1 MVASK
6 RVLII
11 DDDPEVRYTLRASL
25 ARDGLSID
33 EAETAAEGLER
44 LAEPDAGYDFVL
56 LDHRLPDGAGLD
68 ILEEIRRL
76 QPAVLVVMM
85 TAYGSRRTAALAVDR
100 GAYDFFTKPIQID
113 ELRVVMARALERRTL
128 AREGTRLRA
137 QAGGTTGFG
146 NLIGKSRAMN
156 KVFETLARIVS
167 SDTTVLVLGESGTGK
182 ELVAEA
188 IHFKSKRAEGPSVK
202 LNCVAIPETLLESE
216 LFGHERGAFTG
227 AHQRKIGKFELADG
241 GTILLDEIGDMSLE
255 TQAKIL
261 RVLQEREFERVGG
274 VKPVRVDVRVVAATN
289 RNLALEVRE
298 GRFREDLY
306 FRLNV
311 VTVTLPPL
319 RDRVEDIP
327 LLTEHFIHEANEA
340 HGKHL
345 ERISP
350 AALDAVVG
358 YAWPGNVRQLRHAIE
373 RAVIWSEGDEL
384 RRQDLPA
391 EVVRGSLVAE
401 RAARTGTDDSLPI
414 TMYRIERQILID
426 ALRSASG
433 VQATA
438 ARRLG
443 ISERSMW
450 HRVKK
455 HGIDVERLKG

>member
-1 MVASK
+1 MVETK
-6 RVLII
+6 RLLII
-11 DDDPEVRYTLRASL
+11 DDDPEVRYTLRAAL
-25 ARDGLSID
+25 AGEGLTID
-33 EAETAAEGLER
+33 EAETAAEGLEL
-44 LAEPDAGYDFVL
+44 LAEPDSGYEFVL
-56 LDHRLPDGAGLD
+56 LDQRLPDASGLD
-68 ILEEIRRL
+68 ILEEVRRL

-85 TAYGSRRTAALAVDR
+85 TAYGSRRTAALAIDR

-113 ELRVVMARALERRTL
+113 ELRVVMGRALERRRL
-128 AREGTRLRA
+128 AREGTKLRA
-137 QAGGTTGFG
+137 RAGGASSFG
-146 NLIGKSRAMN
+146 NMIGKSRAMRQ
-156 KVFETLARIVS
+156 VFETLGKVVR

-188 IHFKSKRAEGPSVK
+188 IHFKSKRADGPFVK
-202 LNCVAIPETLLESE
+202 LNCVAIPQTLLESE
-216 LFGHERGAFTG
+216 LFGHERGSFTG
-227 AHQRKIGKFELADG
+227 AHQRKIGKFELADR
-241 GTILLDEIGDMSLE
+241 GTILLDEIGDMTLE

-274 VKPVRVDVRVVAATN
+274 VATVRVDVRVVAATN

-311 VTVTLPPL
+311 VTVNLPPL
-319 RDRVEDIP
+319 RERIQDIP
-327 LLTEHFIHEANEA
+327 LLTEHFINESNEA

-358 YAWPGNVRQLRHAIE
+358 YAWPGNVRQLRHAVE

-426 ALRSASG
+426 ALRSSSG

-450 HRVKK
+450 HKVKK

>member
-1 MVASK
+1 MADIK
-6 RVLII
+6 RLLIV
-11 DDDPEVRYTLRASL
+11 DDDPEVRYTLLAALASEDL
-25 ARDGLSID
+25 TID

-44 LAEPDAGYDFVL
+44 LADPEVGYDFVL
-56 LDHRLPDGAGLD
+56 LDHRLPDAKGLD
-68 ILEEIRRL
+68 ILEQVRRL
-76 QPAVLVVMM
+76 QPDVLVVMM
-85 TAYGSRRTAALAVDR
+85 TAYGSRRTAARAVDR

-128 AREGTRLRA
+128 AREGTRLRS
-137 QAGGTTGFG
+137 QGGGHTGFG
-146 NLIGKSRAMN
+146 NMLGKSRAMGQ
-156 KVFETLARIVS
+156 VFETLGKVVQ

-188 IHFKSKRAEGPSVK
+188 IHFKSKRAEGPFVK
-202 LNCVAIPETLLESE
+202 LNCVAIPQTLLESE
-216 LFGHERGAFTG
+216 LFGHERGSFTG

-241 GTILLDEIGDMSLE
+241 GTILLDEIGDMSME

-274 VKPVRVDVRVVAATN
+274 VAPVQVDVRVVAATN

-319 RDRVEDIP
+319 RERLDDIP
-327 LLTEHFIHEANEA
+327 LLTEHFIHQANDA
-340 HGKHL
+340 HSKRL
-345 ERISP
+345 RRISP
-350 AALDAVVG
+350 EALDAVVG
-358 YAWPGNVRQLRHAIE
+358 YGWPGNVRQLRHAIE
-373 RAVIWSEGDEL
+373 RAVIWSDDDEL

-391 EVVRGSLVAE
+391 EVIRGSLVAE

-450 HRVKK
+450 HKVKK